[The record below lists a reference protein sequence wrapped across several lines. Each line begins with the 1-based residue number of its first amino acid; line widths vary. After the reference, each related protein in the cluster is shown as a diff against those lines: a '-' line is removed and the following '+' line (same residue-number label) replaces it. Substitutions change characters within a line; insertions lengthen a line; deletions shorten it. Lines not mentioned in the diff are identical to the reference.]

1 MNLIELWLFDFYC
14 FIKQNNL
21 KQIFKK
27 TIAMRLKE
35 LGNPIEDAVPNLKN
49 SKFVIYVFKNTDKL
63 QKDLSLIQKELTQTK

>member
-1 MNLIELWLFDFYC
+1 M
-14 FIKQNNL
+14 

-49 SKFVIYVFKNTDKL
+49 NKFVIYIFKNTDKL
-63 QKDLSLIQKELTQTK
+63 QKDLYMIQKELSK